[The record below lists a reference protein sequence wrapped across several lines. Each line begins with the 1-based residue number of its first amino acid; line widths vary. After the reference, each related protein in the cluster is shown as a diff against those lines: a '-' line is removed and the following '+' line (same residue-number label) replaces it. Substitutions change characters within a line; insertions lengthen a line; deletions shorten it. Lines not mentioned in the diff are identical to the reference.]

1 MTTVASGAAPSAPA
15 AGTLRL
21 YRARTNSTNTAVALP
36 VTALAPTHPALF
48 VGQDGSN
55 AGPALALAGGLTAGV
70 PANTSATSQ
79 ILPGLTTL
87 SGDLLLGGLVRQGP
101 TPGGQSPNGVAWQL
115 GSGLAITG
123 EVSSTGPAGVVT
135 FTTPAT
141 LSGGPPYHIL
151 DAVGMYSLGNTSIF
165 APSGPRAGPVMTGF
179 LLAEVG
185 TQTSQPGL
193 WMDSL
198 TTETVTPSGGDG
210 PSSQTYSKAAIWAA
224 SLAPS
229 TTYSF
234 VYLPSFG

>member
-1 MTTVASGAAPSAPA
+1 
-15 AGTLRL
+15 
-21 YRARTNSTNTAVALP
+21 
-36 VTALAPTHPALF
+36 
-48 VGQDGSN
+48 
-55 AGPALALAGGLTAGV
+55 
-70 PANTSATSQ
+70 
-79 ILPGLTTL
+79 
-87 SGDLLLGGLVRQGP
+87 
-101 TPGGQSPNGVAWQL
+101 
-115 GSGLAITG
+115 
-123 EVSSTGPAGVVT
+123 
-135 FTTPAT
+135 
-141 LSGGPPYHIL
+141 
-151 DAVGMYSLGNTSIF
+151 
-165 APSGPRAGPVMTGF
+165 MTGF